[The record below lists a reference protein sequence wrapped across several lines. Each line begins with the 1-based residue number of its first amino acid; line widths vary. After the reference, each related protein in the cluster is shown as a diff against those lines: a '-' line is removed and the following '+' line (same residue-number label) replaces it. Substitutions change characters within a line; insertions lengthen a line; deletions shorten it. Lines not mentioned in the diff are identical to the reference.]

1 MKKALV
7 IGMAILLG
15 LVMTGISFAALK
27 NGQMQLKVGDE
38 VYVCGCGE
46 GCPCLTMSKNP
57 GKCTCDK
64 DLVKSKVTKVE
75 KGKAT
80 VMVNGKPFTITVAL
94 LFSTLVTL
102 LLTRSL
108 SQVHLPGFF
117 GSDGTT
123 LTASTNIDFIS
134 TLSCICPFL
143 SAAKEMPVIDRTQ
156 KDGVR
161 SSNICSISF
170 PPL

>member
-7 IGMAILLG
+7 ISLAIILG

-57 GKCTCDK
+57 GKCVCDK

-80 VMVNGKPFTITVAL
+80 VMVNGKEQVFPTKGKYACACGPKCNCDTI
-94 LFSTLVTL
+94 
-102 LLTRSL
+102 
-108 SQVHLPGFF
+108 SQSPGKCSC
-117 GSDGTT
+117 GVDMKPVEGTT
-123 LTASTNIDFIS
+123 
-134 TLSCICPFL
+134 PK
-143 SAAKEMPVIDRTQ
+143 AK
-156 KDGVR
+156 
-161 SSNICSISF
+161 
-170 PPL
+170 

>member
-1 MKKALV
+1 MKKVLV
-7 IGMAILLG
+7 ISLAILVG

-64 DLVKSKVTKVE
+64 DLVKGKVTKVD

-80 VMVNGKPFTITVAL
+80 VMVNGKERVFPTKGKYACACGPKCNCDTI
-94 LFSTLVTL
+94 
-102 LLTRSL
+102 
-108 SQVHLPGFF
+108 SQSPGKC
-117 GSDGTT
+117 GCGVEMKPVEGTT
-123 LTASTNIDFIS
+123 
-134 TLSCICPFL
+134 PK
-143 SAAKEMPVIDRTQ
+143 AK
-156 KDGVR
+156 
-161 SSNICSISF
+161 
-170 PPL
+170 

>member
-80 VMVNGKPFTITVAL
+80 VMVNGKERVFPTTGKYACACGPKCNCDTI
-94 LFSTLVTL
+94 
-102 LLTRSL
+102 
-108 SQVHLPGFF
+108 SQSPGKCSC
-117 GSDGTT
+117 GVEMKPVGGTT
-123 LTASTNIDFIS
+123 
-134 TLSCICPFL
+134 PK
-143 SAAKEMPVIDRTQ
+143 AK
-156 KDGVR
+156 
-161 SSNICSISF
+161 
-170 PPL
+170 